1 LPIQASKLDANRTL
15 TILVLYHDRATLA
28 CDTQTTTVAEKEKLF
43 RLISALG
50 KPTETS
56 LGILPPQPMAS
67 KNVIPPNGITVDQA
81 ASLPSPHRGGSQTG
95 SHRARC
101 RTQEPSRKWGLHL
114 VRRNGIFYFRRRWP
128 EKIRRLG
135 APEFLS
141 RSLRTHVLAEAVKRS
156 ADLLS
161 AIEAGENDVLSELQN
176 STVCEARVQSM
187 LKEMVRSA
195 IGSMIARQESAAPIE
210 GADAYLGWLETE
222 TDRIRDA
229 QRTRD
234 WSVASA
240 FAGEIA
246 RQNGLDT
253 DAIEAP
259 AVARQVLFLMRRLNE
274 LNARVERDFD
284 DPIDVGREILL
295 DHGLKPTRDAMK
307 PPMVLS
313 EAIERACEKAPQD
326 VENKIR
332 VIGKLAL
339 AHFGDVPVSSIVL
352 EQSFDFLFQV

>member
-1 LPIQASKLDANRTL
+1 
-15 TILVLYHDRATLA
+15 
-28 CDTQTTTVAEKEKLF
+28 
-43 RLISALG
+43 
-50 KPTETS
+50 
-56 LGILPPQPMAS
+56 
-67 KNVIPPNGITVDQA
+67 
-81 ASLPSPHRGGSQTG
+81 
-95 SHRARC
+95 
-101 RTQEPSRKWGLHL
+101 
-114 VRRNGIFYFRRRWP
+114 
-128 EKIRRLG
+128 
-135 APEFLS
+135 
-141 RSLRTHVLAEAVKRS
+141 
-156 ADLLS
+156 
-161 AIEAGENDVLSELQN
+161 VLSELQN

>member
-1 LPIQASKLDANRTL
+1 
-15 TILVLYHDRATLA
+15 
-28 CDTQTTTVAEKEKLF
+28 
-43 RLISALG
+43 
-50 KPTETS
+50 
-56 LGILPPQPMAS
+56 M
-67 KNVIPPNGITVDQA
+67 
-81 ASLPSPHRGGSQTG
+81 
-95 SHRARC
+95 
-101 RTQEPSRKWGLHL
+101 
-114 VRRNGIFYFRRRWP
+114 
-128 EKIRRLG
+128 
-135 APEFLS
+135 
-141 RSLRTHVLAEAVKRS
+141 
-156 ADLLS
+156 
-161 AIEAGENDVLSELQN
+161 LSELQN

>member
-1 LPIQASKLDANRTL
+1 
-15 TILVLYHDRATLA
+15 
-28 CDTQTTTVAEKEKLF
+28 
-43 RLISALG
+43 
-50 KPTETS
+50 
-56 LGILPPQPMAS
+56 M
-67 KNVIPPNGITVDQA
+67 
-81 ASLPSPHRGGSQTG
+81 
-95 SHRARC
+95 
-101 RTQEPSRKWGLHL
+101 
-114 VRRNGIFYFRRRWP
+114 
-128 EKIRRLG
+128 
-135 APEFLS
+135 
-141 RSLRTHVLAEAVKRS
+141 
-156 ADLLS
+156 
-161 AIEAGENDVLSELQN
+161 LSELQN
-176 STVCEARVQSM
+176 SPVCEARVQSM